1 MVTRRQMLRM
11 GGSAALGISGAVAL
25 AACGETKVVTRE
37 VPVDR
42 VVVKEVEVEKIVTQQ
57 VEKIVTQEVERIVR
71 QEVPVERVVEVQKVV
86 EVPVEKVVEKVV
98 TREVEKVVER
108 VVEVEV
114 APTRVNAVIR
124 FAHDHSSGLRGKQ
137 MQWALDRFAQVRPD
151 IAVKFEPQNHMFQD
165 SFGIQLAGGS
175 QAEAALLD
183 GGFFHQW
190 ADKGGFVQI
199 NSILD
204 KHPDWNP
211 KNYGM
216 WPDQQTINFA
226 NSHPIPFNQGIVGP
240 AFGLPF
246 QAGMNGVLYNY
257 TLFEEVGIPQPSPGN
272 WGIQT
277 DFLDAMRALT
287 DADKGQFGF
296 RSSNA
301 MWGFWAGWGRA
312 LADGNQ
318 ELLYYDETA
327 SRMTIFDDGAHR
339 GHDFVVDAIWQE
351 GISNKLEDAK
361 ALSGEFSDPFSA
373 GKMGVTN
380 FGSAGNYVVRI
391 AGRFDWGINIQP
403 EGPRGEA
410 PIHTSEQP
418 HLVTN
423 AAESNGVMEQTV
435 DMLVFFAGAEVQER
449 AAIDRGFIP
458 VNLEVHRGVA
468 MKSAPPQGHDHITRI
483 LTSRDDH
490 QHWQSAHPSWWEWFD
505 GWRGGSDRSLIGE
518 ATAEEGREAL
528 MAASNNILD
537 SQHDAWLD
545 YKAWAGTL
553 SS

>member
-1 MVTRRQMLRM
+1 M
-11 GGSAALGISGAVAL
+11 GGGAALGVSGAVAL
-25 AACGETKVVTRE
+25 AACGETQIVTKE
-37 VPVDR
+37 VPVET
-42 VVVKEVEVEKIVTQQ
+42 VVIKEVEVERIVTQQ
-57 VEKIVTQEVERIVR
+57 VERVVTQEVERVVR
-71 QEVPVERVVEVQKVV
+71 Q
-86 EVPVEKVVEKVV
+86 EVPVEKVVEV
-98 TREVEKVVER
+98 EVEKI
-108 VVEVEV
+108 VEVQA
-114 APTRVNAVIR
+114 APVRVSAVIR

-151 IAVKFEPQNHMFQD
+151 IAIKFEPQNNMFQD

-199 NSILD
+199 NSMLD
-204 KHPDWNP
+204 KHPDWDP
-211 KNYGM
+211 TNYGM
-216 WPDQQTINFA
+216 WPDQHTINFA
-226 NSHPIPFNQGIVGP
+226 NSHPIAWNQGIAGP

-246 QAGMNGVLYNY
+246 QAGLNGVLYNY
-257 TLFEEVGIPQPSPGN
+257 TLFEEAGIPQPSPGN
-272 WGIQT
+272 WGIETQ
-277 DFLDAMRALT
+277 FLDAMRALT
-287 DADKGQFGF
+287 DPDENQFGF
-296 RSSNA
+296 RSSSA
-301 MWGFWAGWGRA
+301 MWAFWAGWGRA
-312 LADGNQ
+312 LADGND
-318 ELLYYDETA
+318 ELLYYDENAT
-327 SRMTIFDDGAHR
+327 RMTIFDDGAHR
-339 GHDFVVDAIWQE
+339 GHEFVVNAIWQE
-351 GISNKLEDAK
+351 GISNKLEDSK

-373 GKMGVTN
+373 GKMGVAN
-380 FGSAGNYVVRI
+380 FGSAGNFVTRI
-391 AGRFDWGINIQP
+391 AGRFDWGINVQP

-410 PIHTSEQP
+410 PNHTSQQP

-423 AAESNGVMEQTV
+423 AAESNGVLEQTV

-458 VNLEVHRGVA
+458 VNLEVHGGSA
-468 MKSAPPQGHDHITRI
+468 MQAAPPQGHDHITRI

-505 GWRGGSDRSLIGE
+505 GWRGGADRSLIGE
-518 ATAEEGREAL
+518 ATPEEGREAL

-545 YKAWAGTL
+545 YKAWASTL

>member
-1 MVTRRQMLRM
+1 M
-11 GGSAALGISGAVAL
+11 GGTAALGISGAVAL
-25 AACGETKVVTRE
+25 AACGETQVVTKE

-57 VEKIVTQEVERIVR
+57 VEKVVTQEVEKIIRE
-71 QEVPVERVVEVQKVV
+71 QVPVEKVVEVQKVV

-98 TREVEKVVER
+98 TKEVQKVVEKVVQVEKMAER
-108 VVEVEV
+108 
-114 APTRVNAVIR
+114 PRAVLR

-165 SFGIQLAGGS
+165 SFGIQLAGGT
-175 QAEAALLD
+175 QAECALLD

-190 ADKGGFVQI
+190 VDKGGFVQI
-199 NSILD
+199 NSYLD

-211 KNYGM
+211 RNYGM
-216 WPDQQTINFA
+216 WPDQHTINFA
-226 NSHPIPFNQGIVGP
+226 NKHPIPWNDGITGP

-257 TLFEEVGIPQPSPGN
+257 TLFEAAGIDQPSAGN
-272 WGIQT
+272 WGILT
-277 DFLDAMRALT
+277 EFHDAARALT
-287 DADKGQFGF
+287 NPETNQYGF
-296 RSSNA
+296 RSSSS

-312 LADGNQ
+312 LADGNE
-318 ELLYYDETA
+318 ELLYYDENAT
-327 SRMTIFDDGAHR
+327 RMTIFDDGAHR
-339 GHDFVVDAIWQE
+339 AHDFVVNAIWDE

-361 ALSGEFSDPFSA
+361 FLSGEFNDPFSA
-373 GKMGVTN
+373 GKMGVAN

-391 AGRFDWGINIQP
+391 AGRFDWGINVQP

-410 PIHTSEQP
+410 PIHTSQQP

-423 AAESNGVMEQTV
+423 AAESNGVMEQAV

-449 AAIDRGFIP
+449 AAIDRGFVP
-458 VNLEVHRGVA
+458 VNLEVHAGPA
-468 MKSAPPQGHDHITRI
+468 MQVAPPQGHNHITRI
-483 LTSRDDH
+483 LTGRNDH

-505 GWRGGSDRSLIGE
+505 GWRKGSDKSFIGE
-518 ATAEEGREAL
+518 VTPEEGRAAL
-528 MAASNNILD
+528 LAASNNILEN
-537 SQHDAWLD
+537 QHDAWVD
-545 YKAWAGTL
+545 YKNWASTL
-553 SS
+553 TS